1 MSLPGIVYIL
11 MWGYNTLSDS
21 VSYMGMKL
29 AGTSLNIFCKQT
41 ESYWREGQGRE
52 CSLLY
57 M

>member
-21 VSYMGMKL
+21 VSYMGMML

-52 CSLLY
+52 CSLS
-57 M
+57 